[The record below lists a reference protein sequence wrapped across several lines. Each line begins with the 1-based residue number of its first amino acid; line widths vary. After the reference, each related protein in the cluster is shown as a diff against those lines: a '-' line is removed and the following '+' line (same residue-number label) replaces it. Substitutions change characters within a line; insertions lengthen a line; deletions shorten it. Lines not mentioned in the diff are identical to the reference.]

1 MSKRSKII
9 LVVIAVLFIA
19 ALVWFGKKNSKS
31 ILEFETE
38 TPFRTTIVK
47 KTVATGKVIPLEEI
61 EIKPQITG
69 IIDKVMLL
77 EGSKVKK
84 GDLIAVV
91 RVVPIEQARQ
101 LNLLF

>member
-9 LVVIAVLFIA
+9 LIVIIVFFIG
-19 ALVWFGKKNSKS
+19 ALVWFGKKNKKS
-31 ILEFETE
+31 IVEYDTE
-38 TPFRTTIVK
+38 TPFRTTIIK

-69 IIDKVMLL
+69 IIDRVVLL

-91 RVVPIEQARQ
+91 E
-101 LNLLF
+101 LCLMNNL